1 MPHIKPNKKRNE
13 EEEAAQDITMQV
25 VQWRH
30 MGSTRNTRPWSTWS
44 WIQSLTLYIYDA
56 FLEETTAP

>member
-1 MPHIKPNKKRNE
+1 ME
-13 EEEAAQDITMQV
+13 
-25 VQWRH
+25 VQWWH

-56 FLEETTAP
+56 FLEETIAP

>member
-1 MPHIKPNKKRNE
+1 MCKKKKKNE

-25 VQWRH
+25 QWWH
-30 MGSTRNTRPWSTWS
+30 MGSTWSTRSWSTWS

-56 FLEETTAP
+56 FLELRQ

>member
-1 MPHIKPNKKRNE
+1 MPHIKPNKKKNE
-13 EEEAAQDITMQV
+13 EEEAAQDITME
-25 VQWRH
+25 VQWWH

-56 FLEETTAP
+56 FLEETIAP